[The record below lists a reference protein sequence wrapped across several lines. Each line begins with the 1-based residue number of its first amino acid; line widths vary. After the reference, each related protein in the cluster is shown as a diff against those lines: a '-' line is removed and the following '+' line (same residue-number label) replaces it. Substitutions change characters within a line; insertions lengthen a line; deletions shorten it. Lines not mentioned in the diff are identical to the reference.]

1 MTGELSYNDAMRA
14 LTALTEI
21 VPQLLLINSSIN
33 YMRRALEISVKE
45 KLPIYDSLYI
55 ALAESRNSKLAT
67 GDKRQFE
74 VAVKYVK
81 AEYI

>member
-1 MTGELSYNDAMRA
+1 MRA

-21 VPQLLLINSSIN
+21 LPRLLLVDSSVN

-55 ALAESRNSKLAT
+55 ALAESGGSELVT
-67 GDKRQFE
+67 GDRKQFE
-74 VAVKYVK
+74 VAVKYVRAK
-81 AEYI
+81 YI